1 MPEEIARTWRTPT
14 EFVGELIAP
23 GEGAEGGR
31 VVREMIMGDLDAYIA
46 GDTGVVPGVEDFK
59 FVDADRNELKFP
71 IQLIFNWSQSD

>member
-1 MPEEIARTWRTPT
+1 
-14 EFVGELIAP
+14 
-23 GEGAEGGR
+23 
-31 VVREMIMGDLDAYIA
+31 MIMGDLDAYIA